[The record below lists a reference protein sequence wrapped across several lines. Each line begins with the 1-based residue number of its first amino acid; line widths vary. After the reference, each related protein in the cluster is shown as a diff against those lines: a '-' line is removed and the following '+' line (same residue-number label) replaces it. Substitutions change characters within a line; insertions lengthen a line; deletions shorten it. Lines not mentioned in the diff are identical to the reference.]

1 MSYPSDRM
9 YRRLVFGMTLVAFP
23 IALLIFAFSSC
34 EVRKRSEKKACRAG
48 DVARCLFVGKY
59 YEDKQDGI
67 IGFLMS
73 HADTAIANYYQACK
87 LKSPVGCAR
96 MMYLLS
102 HSDQAKNL
110 STELTDIADALIDA
124 CTARVTGACDQLW
137 AFMDGRDWVA
147 NRSATAFEGRCNAGD
162 GEACYRLGRMHGQNL
177 GGQQNVLAEVIRL
190 YDKACASGTQEAC
203 SGARDYRAEQ
213 ARRGIHAEAG
223 SGADTMTKSVPGHE

>member
-1 MSYPSDRM
+1 MSYSSDAM
-9 YRRLVFGMTLVAFP
+9 YRRIVFGITLVAFP

-34 EVRKRSEKKACRAG
+34 ELRKRSERQACRKG
-48 DVARCLFVGKY
+48 DVAQCLYVAKY

-87 LKSPVGCAR
+87 LKSPVGCER
-96 MMYLLS
+96 MMYLLA

-137 AFMDGRDWVA
+137 AYMD
-147 NRSATAFEGRCNAGD
+147 SAAAFEDRCNAGN
-162 GEACYRLGRMHGQNL
+162 GEACYRLGRMHEQSL
-177 GGQQNVLAEVIRL
+177 GGKQNVLPDVIRI
-190 YDKACASGTQEAC
+190 YDKGCASGNQEAC
-203 SGARDYRAEQ
+203 AGAKNYRAEQ
-213 ARRGIHAEAG
+213 AKRGIQAEG
-223 SGADTMTKSVPGHE
+223 SGADATPKPVPAHE